1 MTIVFRQLH
10 AGDREEYLTLML
22 AAYKPIYALGIPFDA
37 ATATLEKVTQHI
49 AEHGVYAVFSEGVM
63 RASVTIRY
71 PWGPIPGP
79 FGVPHFGWFGAHP
92 NYKDRRWGREIQE
105 WVEQNILIDKLKA
118 PAVSLGTAV
127 THPWLKQMYERRG
140 FESIHEV
147 HIGTGHNIVFMKKI
161 LEKSS

>member
-71 PWGPIPGP
+71 PCTLSQAHLACRISVGLARTRITRIA
-79 FGVPHFGWFGAHP
+79 VGA
-92 NYKDRRWGREIQE
+92 
-105 WVEQNILIDKLKA
+105 
-118 PAVSLGTAV
+118 
-127 THPWLKQMYERRG
+127 
-140 FESIHEV
+140 
-147 HIGTGHNIVFMKKI
+147 
-161 LEKSS
+161 EKFRNGSSRIF

>member
-1 MTIVFRQLH
+1 
-10 AGDREEYLTLML
+10 
-22 AAYKPIYALGIPFDA
+22 
-37 ATATLEKVTQHI
+37 
-49 AEHGVYAVFSEGVM
+49 M

-147 HIGTGHNIVFMKKI
+147 DIGTGHNIVFMKKI